1 MLRQVDGGNGYETWR
16 QLTQMYVPKTKS
28 RAISLFSALMNVPRF
43 RMKNKTLLD
52 QVLGLE
58 HLRTEYMRSSGT
70 DLPDDL
76 MLSVPAKCLPKARQ
90 QHVQLQLTESAT
102 YSQVRAMVIGYE
114 RTTMTWSPGKI
125 HSELGILSNR
135 SFFFFLRTF
144 FRMRSSS
151 PC

>member
-1 MLRQVDGGNGYETWR
+1 
-16 QLTQMYVPKTKS
+16 
-28 RAISLFSALMNVPRF
+28 MNVPRF

-76 MLSVPAKCLPKARQ
+76 MLSVLAKCLPKAIQ

-114 RTTMTWSPGKI
+114 RTTMTWNPGKI

-135 SFFFFLRTF
+135 SFFF
-144 FRMRSSS
+144 S
-151 PC
+151 PPHLFPHEVQLSLLTVLYWPVSRYA

>member
-1 MLRQVDGGNGYETWR
+1 
-16 QLTQMYVPKTKS
+16 
-28 RAISLFSALMNVPRF
+28 MNVPRF

-76 MLSVPAKCLPKARQ
+76 MLSVLAKCLPKARQ

-125 HSELGILSNR
+125 HSELGIFIQPQ
-135 SFFFFLRTF
+135 FFFFPPHLFPHEVQFSLLTVLYWPVSRYA
-144 FRMRSSS
+144 
-151 PC
+151 